1 MKEYYLLFFLKVV
14 VVVPLCFICLVYGK
28 ERELQKV
35 PPFINNIQ
43 NSNIFSQTPSLSNRK
58 TRNYDMCLGGE
69 YHDPNNTYSGVSFCC
84 DDDCTGTGGE
94 FSQLFTPSQDQLPWK
109 YTQVFFFKDL
119 SPSSSSFFGLTT
131 LFQICVLLRVDE
143 SAFNQ
148 TITLEVD
155 MYEDD
160 FGTPSQVPFRS
171 KTVDVFL
178 DDILVSVVV
187 DVSENDFGS
196 LLCSRNYLSTLLS
209 GLHKDCVLICK
220 LLWM

>member
-1 MKEYYLLFFLKVV
+1 MILIIPTVESLFVVMTIVLVLEANFLSYLLLLKTSYLGNTLKYSFFKRP
-14 VVVPLCFICLVYGK
+14 VP
-28 ERELQKV
+28 
-35 PPFINNIQ
+35 
-43 NSNIFSQTPSLSNRK
+43 
-58 TRNYDMCLGGE
+58 
-69 YHDPNNTYSGVSFCC
+69 
-84 DDDCTGTGGE
+84 
-94 FSQLFTPSQDQLPWK
+94 
-109 YTQVFFFKDL
+109 FFFTFFFF
-119 SPSSSSFFGLTT
+119 FFGLTT

-178 DDILVSVVV
+178 DDILASVVV

-196 LLCSRNYLSTLLS
+196 LLFSRNDLSTILS

-220 LLWM
+220 LLRM